1 MLHVLNYTE
10 KVYACTVVSR
20 KDMPVDWTTSGQLKV
35 TINNL
40 PGRVVRAVHG
50 EDVAVGY
57 TKPNGVY
64 VQGEHVRNC
73 LIFQAT
79 NVFTLFAEYG
89 IVIFCDNETLY
100 ISSIGIHGWDTC
112 LRSTKIVDLAFTPS
126 SAKHKLLATA
136 ALEGVAVMVDSFS
149 MIPSH
154 RIQDTPC
161 YTVSQ

>member
-1 MLHVLNYTE
+1 
-10 KVYACTVVSR
+10 VYVCTVVSR
-20 KDMPVDWTTSGQLKV
+20 KDVPVDWTRSGQLKV

-50 EDVAVGY
+50 EHVAVGY
-57 TKPNGVY
+57 TTPNGVY

-73 LIFQAT
+73 LIFQGT

-89 IVIFCDNETLY
+89 MVISYDNETLY
-100 ISSIGIHGWDTC
+100 ISSSGNKFDPC
-112 LRSTKIVDLAFTPS
+112 LRSTKIVDLVFTPRAS
-126 SAKHKLLATA
+126 RHKLLATA

-161 YTVSQ
+161 YTVS